1 MRAWKL
7 LSRWDKIDQLSD
19 AELDE
24 MAWELNIQWYDS
36 TAPIAAKRAVIR
48 NSDRVYSKLG
58 TPYAVEQIVADYFG
72 TGEVR
77 EWYQYGGQPHHF
89 KVLSDNPS
97 LVNSNLDLFL
107 KLLRTVKRRSSWLDA
122 ILICLT
128 GEMFLYSGMAVRDHT
143 QEVHVMG
150 SDEIHIYHAAVV
162 HDNNRETVSYRHRRG
177 GHLRLRKGDRHGCIY
192 QQRHHH
198 RRPDRSGK
206 GVAGQKINYTKIVL
220 GDGYLEEGQ
229 TPRTL
234 TGVVSPKATVD
245 ITKLKINGDGT
256 VAVGGIFTNGD
267 ETEGFYYREL
277 GLYAEDPDPEVGEVL
292 YCYGNCGDLAEWIPP
307 SGGATIVEKT
317 IDIVTAIGTA
327 TNVTAYIPAD
337 AYATKEDYETYK
349 AIALGA
355 QATAEEALAL
365 ARQAIA
371 IAQAAE
377 ASVNDL
383 SNAVGQNTSKIA
395 TLWDAVFSEITTN
408 PFQIT
413 FADLTGITLTAGIW
427 NSGLQRLEC

>member
-1 MRAWKL
+1 
-7 LSRWDKIDQLSD
+7 
-19 AELDE
+19 
-24 MAWELNIQWYDS
+24 MAAFINNDI
-36 TAPIAAKRAVIR
+36 TAAGLIVLAKGA
-48 NSDRVYSKLG
+48 
-58 TPYAVEQIVADYFG
+58 
-72 TGEVR
+72 
-77 EWYQYGGQPHHF
+77 
-89 KVLSDNPS
+89 
-97 LVNSNLDLFL
+97 
-107 KLLRTVKRRSSWLDA
+107 
-122 ILICLT
+122 
-128 GEMFLYSGMAVRDHT
+128 
-143 QEVHVMG
+143 
-150 SDEIHIYHAAVV
+150 
-162 HDNNRETVSYRHRRG
+162 
-177 GHLRLRKGDRHGCIY
+177 
-192 QQRHHH
+192 
-198 RRPDRSGK
+198 
-206 GVAGQKINYTKIVL
+206 AGQKITYTKIVL

-349 AIALGA
+349 AIALAA
-355 QATAEEALAL
+355 QAIANEAIEI
-365 ARQAIA
+365 ARQAVQTA
-371 IAQAAE
+371 NEAKQATI
-377 ASVNDL
+377 DL
-383 SNAVGQNTSKIA
+383 NKAVTQNTSKIQ
-395 TLWDAVFSEITTN
+395 TLWDAVFSEITSN

-413 FADLTGITLTAGIW
+413 FVDLSGITLSSGIW
-427 NSGLQRLEC
+427 NATLQRLEC

>member
-1 MRAWKL
+1 
-7 LSRWDKIDQLSD
+7 
-19 AELDE
+19 
-24 MAWELNIQWYDS
+24 MAAFINNDIT
-36 TAPIAAKRAVIR
+36 TAG
-48 NSDRVYSKLG
+48 L
-58 TPYAVEQIVADYFG
+58 IVLA
-72 TGEVR
+72 
-77 EWYQYGGQPHHF
+77 
-89 KVLSDNPS
+89 
-97 LVNSNLDLFL
+97 
-107 KLLRTVKRRSSWLDA
+107 
-122 ILICLT
+122 
-128 GEMFLYSGMAVRDHT
+128 
-143 QEVHVMG
+143 
-150 SDEIHIYHAAVV
+150 
-162 HDNNRETVSYRHRRG
+162 
-177 GHLRLRKGDRHGCIY
+177 
-192 QQRHHH
+192 
-198 RRPDRSGK
+198 K

-267 ETEGFYYREL
+267 ETDGFYYREL
-277 GLYAEDPDPEVGEVL
+277 GLYAEDPDLEVGEVL

-377 ASVNDL
+377 ASANDL

-395 TLWDAVFSEITTN
+395 TLWDAVFSDITSN

-413 FADLTGITLTAGIW
+413 FADLTGITLKSGVW
-427 NSGLQRLEC
+427 NASLQRLEC

>member
-1 MRAWKL
+1 
-7 LSRWDKIDQLSD
+7 
-19 AELDE
+19 
-24 MAWELNIQWYDS
+24 MAAFINNDIT
-36 TAPIAAKRAVIR
+36 TAG
-48 NSDRVYSKLG
+48 L
-58 TPYAVEQIVADYFG
+58 IVLA
-72 TGEVR
+72 
-77 EWYQYGGQPHHF
+77 
-89 KVLSDNPS
+89 
-97 LVNSNLDLFL
+97 
-107 KLLRTVKRRSSWLDA
+107 
-122 ILICLT
+122 
-128 GEMFLYSGMAVRDHT
+128 
-143 QEVHVMG
+143 
-150 SDEIHIYHAAVV
+150 
-162 HDNNRETVSYRHRRG
+162 
-177 GHLRLRKGDRHGCIY
+177 
-192 QQRHHH
+192 
-198 RRPDRSGK
+198 K

-355 QATAEEALAL
+355 DACYIATAALLALGCHLCRTCQTGKCNWGIATQRPELVKRLNPDIGSQRLINLLTAWDHELKEMMGGMGINSIEALRGNRL
-365 ARQAIA
+365 MLRGI
-371 IAQAAE
+371 
-377 ASVNDL
+377 
-383 SNAVGQNTSKIA
+383 G
-395 TLWDAVFSEITTN
+395 
-408 PFQIT
+408 
-413 FADLTGITLTAGIW
+413 LTDRELNILGIKHAG
-427 NSGLQRLEC
+427 E

>member
-1 MRAWKL
+1 
-7 LSRWDKIDQLSD
+7 
-19 AELDE
+19 
-24 MAWELNIQWYDS
+24 MAAFINNDIT
-36 TAPIAAKRAVIR
+36 TAG
-48 NSDRVYSKLG
+48 L
-58 TPYAVEQIVADYFG
+58 IVLA
-72 TGEVR
+72 
-77 EWYQYGGQPHHF
+77 
-89 KVLSDNPS
+89 
-97 LVNSNLDLFL
+97 
-107 KLLRTVKRRSSWLDA
+107 
-122 ILICLT
+122 
-128 GEMFLYSGMAVRDHT
+128 
-143 QEVHVMG
+143 
-150 SDEIHIYHAAVV
+150 
-162 HDNNRETVSYRHRRG
+162 
-177 GHLRLRKGDRHGCIY
+177 
-192 QQRHHH
+192 
-198 RRPDRSGK
+198 K

-267 ETEGFYYREL
+267 ETDGFYYREL

-349 AIALGA
+349 AIALAA
-355 QATAEEALAL
+355 QAIANEAIEI
-365 ARQAIA
+365 ARQAVQTA
-371 IAQAAE
+371 NEAKQAAI
-377 ASVNDL
+377 DL
-383 SNAVGQNTSKIA
+383 NKAVTQNTSKIQ
-395 TLWDAVFSEITTN
+395 TLWDAVFSDITAN

-413 FADLTGITLTAGIW
+413 FVDLSGITLSSGVW
-427 NSGLQRLEC
+427 NATLQRLEC

>member
-1 MRAWKL
+1 
-7 LSRWDKIDQLSD
+7 
-19 AELDE
+19 
-24 MAWELNIQWYDS
+24 MAAFINNDIT
-36 TAPIAAKRAVIR
+36 TAG
-48 NSDRVYSKLG
+48 L
-58 TPYAVEQIVADYFG
+58 IVLA
-72 TGEVR
+72 
-77 EWYQYGGQPHHF
+77 
-89 KVLSDNPS
+89 
-97 LVNSNLDLFL
+97 
-107 KLLRTVKRRSSWLDA
+107 
-122 ILICLT
+122 
-128 GEMFLYSGMAVRDHT
+128 
-143 QEVHVMG
+143 
-150 SDEIHIYHAAVV
+150 
-162 HDNNRETVSYRHRRG
+162 
-177 GHLRLRKGDRHGCIY
+177 
-192 QQRHHH
+192 
-198 RRPDRSGK
+198 K

-245 ITKLKINGDGT
+245 ITKLKINGD
-256 VAVGGIFTNGD
+256 
-267 ETEGFYYREL
+267 ETDGFYYREL

-377 ASVNDL
+377 ASANDL

-395 TLWDAVFSEITTN
+395 TLWDAVFSDITSN

-413 FADLTGITLTAGIW
+413 FADLTGITLKSGVW
-427 NSGLQRLEC
+427 NASLQRLEC

>member
-1 MRAWKL
+1 
-7 LSRWDKIDQLSD
+7 
-19 AELDE
+19 
-24 MAWELNIQWYDS
+24 MAAFINNDIT
-36 TAPIAAKRAVIR
+36 TAG
-48 NSDRVYSKLG
+48 L
-58 TPYAVEQIVADYFG
+58 IVLA
-72 TGEVR
+72 
-77 EWYQYGGQPHHF
+77 
-89 KVLSDNPS
+89 
-97 LVNSNLDLFL
+97 
-107 KLLRTVKRRSSWLDA
+107 
-122 ILICLT
+122 
-128 GEMFLYSGMAVRDHT
+128 
-143 QEVHVMG
+143 
-150 SDEIHIYHAAVV
+150 
-162 HDNNRETVSYRHRRG
+162 
-177 GHLRLRKGDRHGCIY
+177 
-192 QQRHHH
+192 
-198 RRPDRSGK
+198 K

-337 AYATKEDYETYK
+337 AYATKEDYENYK
-349 AIALGA
+349 AIALAA
-355 QATAEEALAL
+355 QATAN
-365 ARQAIA
+365 QAILLA
-371 IAQAAE
+371 QQAVEIAQQAA
-377 ASVNDL
+377 AAVIDL
-383 SNAVGQNTSKIA
+383 SNVVQQNTSKIT
-395 TLWDAVFSEITTN
+395 TLWDAVFGDITTN

-413 FADLTGITLTAGIW
+413 FANPDGISLTSGVW
-427 NSGLQRLEC
+427 NATLQRLEC